1 MDFDDFWCKMKLRV
15 CLFSF
20 PCFQHTFVESR
31 IVKTLSETKS
41 SVFSLS
47 RFQRCRQTESQ
58 ILYYF
63 KTDIQKKSHLKIHSR
78 DPYNC
83 RGNHSFFVRQVH
95 RYAFSTTV
103 QMKFL
108 KFRAFSTGSR
118 MSGCCLCESVTTSAK
133 PMFPEHTL
141 AAIPDYRV

>member
-1 MDFDDFWCKMKLRV
+1 MDFDNFLCKMKLRV
-15 CLFSF
+15 CLFCF
-20 PCFQHTFVESR
+20 RCFQHTFVESR

-47 RFQRCRQTESQ
+47 QFQRCRQTESQ

-63 KTDIQKKSHLKIHSR
+63 KTDIQKKSHLEIHSR
-78 DPYNC
+78 GPCNC
-83 RGNHSFFVRQVH
+83 RGNHSFFVRQIH
-95 RYAFSTTV
+95 RYAISIAV

-118 MSGCCLCESVTTSAK
+118 MSGCCLCDAYQGGEFLLKYSNIV
-133 PMFPEHTL
+133 
-141 AAIPDYRV
+141 